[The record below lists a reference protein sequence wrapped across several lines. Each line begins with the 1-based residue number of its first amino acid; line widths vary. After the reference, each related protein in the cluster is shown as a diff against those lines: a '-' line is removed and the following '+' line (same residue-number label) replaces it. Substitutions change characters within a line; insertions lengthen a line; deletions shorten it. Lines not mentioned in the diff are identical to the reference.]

1 MSQGLA
7 SVLVLKITSPIG
19 QCLCTHSYRL
29 SSSSQLLTKAIFHA
43 LELEF
48 VVVVAADSDGNVLF
62 FFTYVLI

>member
-19 QCLCTHSYRL
+19 QRLCTHSYRL
-29 SSSSQLLTKAIFHA
+29 SSSSQLLTNAVFHA

-48 VVVVAADSDGNVLF
+48 VVVVDDSDGNVLF